1 MFKKIFYQKY
11 FQNKYFQKNT
21 FAKFISKKNT
31 FAKHIFEKQ
40 GGSEAP
46 LLPAG
51 PRLISSDSE
60 ISA

>member
-1 MFKKIFYQKY
+1 MWVVY

-46 LLPAG
+46 LDTKRYCNGNAML
-51 PRLISSDSE
+51 STYQQ
-60 ISA
+60 